1 MSAKGYQE
9 TIFGK
14 MIKGQMPCDKVYED
28 ETVLVIKD
36 IHPVAP
42 IHFLIIPKKEIV
54 DLQSIQESDL
64 GVVQDVVRV
73 AQLLAKKFNVEG
85 GYRLVTNCGKGAGQS
100 VLHLHFHFIGGRTL
114 THGLG

>member
-1 MSAKGYQE
+1 MSTETYKE

-14 MIKGQMPCDKVYED
+14 MIKGEMPCDKVFED
-28 ETVLVIKD
+28 ENVLVIKD

-54 DLQSIQESDL
+54 DLQSIKEEDL
-64 GVVQDVVRV
+64 GIIQDVVRV
-73 AQLLAKKFNVEG
+73 AQHLAKEYNLDD
-85 GYRLVTNCGKGAGQS
+85 GYRLITNCGAEAGQS
-100 VLHLHFHFIGGRTL
+100 VFHLHFHFIGGRKL

>member
-1 MSAKGYQE
+1 MSTETYKE

-14 MIKGQMPCDKVYED
+14 MIKGEMPCNKVFEDDKI
-28 ETVLVIKD
+28 LVIKD

-42 IHFLIIPKKEIV
+42 IHFLIIPKKEII
-54 DLQSIQESDL
+54 DLQSITPEDS
-64 GVVQDVVRV
+64 GIMVDVLRV
-73 AQLLAKKFNVEG
+73 AQHLAKKYNIEE

-100 VLHLHFHFIGGRTL
+100 VFHLHFHFIGGRTL

>member
-1 MSAKGYQE
+1 MSTETYKE

-14 MIKGQMPCDKVYED
+14 MIKGEMPCEKVFED
-28 ETVLVIKD
+28 EKVMVIKD

-54 DLQSIQESDL
+54 DLQSIQEEDS
-64 GVVQDVVRV
+64 GVMVDVLRV
-73 AQLLAKKFNVEG
+73 AQHLAKEYNLKE
-85 GYRLVTNCGKGAGQS
+85 GYRLITNCGKGAGQS
-100 VLHLHFHFIGGRTL
+100 VMHLHFHFIGGRKL